1 MDKDIELSNKLVS
14 VQELIDKNDKDKKVL
29 IKTRN
34 AIIKELR
41 EEGWGAIKIAK
52 HLNKTRDFVYKAI
65 EKLEE
70 E

>member
-1 MDKDIELSNKLVS
+1 MEDIELSNKLVS
-14 VQELIDKNDKDKKVL
+14 IQKLIEQKDKNKKIL

-34 AIIKELR
+34 EIIKELKGV
-41 EEGWGAIKIAK
+41 GWGAIKIAK

>member
-1 MDKDIELSNKLVS
+1 MKDVELSNKLVS
-14 VQELIDKNDKDKKVL
+14 VQELIDKNDKDKKIL

-34 AIIKELR
+34 EIIKELK
-41 EEGWGAIKIAK
+41 EEGWGAIKIAN

>member
-1 MDKDIELSNKLVS
+1 MLKDVELSNKLVS
-14 VQELIDKNDKDKKVL
+14 VQELIDKNDKDKKDL

-41 EEGWGAIKIAK
+41 EEGWGAIKIANL
-52 HLNKTRDFVYKAI
+52 LNKTRDFVYKAI

>member
-1 MDKDIELSNKLVS
+1 MKDVELSNKLVS
-14 VQELIDKNDKDKKVL
+14 VQELIDKNDNDKKIL

-41 EEGWGAIKIAK
+41 EEGWGAIKIAN

>member
-1 MDKDIELSNKLVS
+1 MKDIELSNKLVS

-34 AIIKELR
+34 EIIKELR
-41 EEGWGAIKIAK
+41 EEGWGAIKIAN

>member
-41 EEGWGAIKIAK
+41 EEGWGAIKIAN

>member
-1 MDKDIELSNKLVS
+1 MKDVELSNKLVS

-34 AIIKELR
+34 EIIKELR
-41 EEGWGAIKIAK
+41 EEGWGAIKIAN

>member
-1 MDKDIELSNKLVS
+1 MKDVELSNKLVS
-14 VQELIDKNDKDKKVL
+14 VQELIDKNDKDKKIL

-34 AIIKELR
+34 EIIKELR
-41 EEGWGAIKIAK
+41 EEGWGAIKIAN

>member
-14 VQELIDKNDKDKKVL
+14 VQELIDKNDKDKKIL

-34 AIIKELR
+34 EIIKELR
-41 EEGWGAIKIAK
+41 EEGWGAIKIAN